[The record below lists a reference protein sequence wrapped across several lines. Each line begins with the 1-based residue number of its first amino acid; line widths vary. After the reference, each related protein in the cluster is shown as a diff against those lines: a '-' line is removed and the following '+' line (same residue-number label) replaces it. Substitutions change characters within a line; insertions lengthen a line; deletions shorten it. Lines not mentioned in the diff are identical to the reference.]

1 MSLVTKDLWVFTA
14 ENRQPAV
21 SLPVELPM
29 GMGPD
34 GGDTAVAEKAPFSAG
49 EEDYFVDML
58 QSKF

>member
-1 MSLVTKDLWVFTA
+1 MSLVTKDLWVFTS

-49 EEDYFVDML
+49 EEDYCVDML